1 MNRIINDFNQI
12 RIKICVL
19 VVILFSAQ
27 FIFGNDYLI
36 STHSQIFPLLLIS
49 YFFFGLF
56 IIWITSSLNKR
67 NLFVISVIFIF
78 IIPYIFT
85 SLNLL
90 IIPEIFESIKLR
102 KLDVLSSHELK
113 HVALMFIAFSS
124 MYIGYIISKNNFKLK
139 IYQARHK
146 NEIFLNIYTF
156 WLMVLIA
163 ISSVIILIKLD
174 MYGFLANK
182 VNFSE
187 YISISEFL
195 YVLGGFLKL
204 SIILSLFEYTKKND
218 IKYLIIT
225 TVLVLINVLFG
236 IISLY

>member
-113 HVALMFIAFSS
+113 HVAMMLIAFSS